1 MTSTTGLAQ
10 STPGLTTRRQHAH
23 SLLGDITTTQEEAM
37 SNASTTAPAPQR
49 LAAAIAVAAIAIG
62 ALAVSYY
69 PFDQAEDGGPRAIL
83 LVSGVVLALT
93 AVVFGKALD
102 HASARTA
109 YWLAGLS
116 LITLPVLWLG
126 PPLVLG
132 PAAILLGRETKT
144 TPAIAIGAL
153 ATLVALAGAVIG

>member
-1 MTSTTGLAQ
+1 MSTISTT
-10 STPGLTTRRQHAH
+10 PR
-23 SLLGDITTTQEEAM
+23 
-37 SNASTTAPAPQR
+37 APQR
-49 LAAAIAVAAIAIG
+49 LAPALAVAAITIS

-83 LVSGVVLALT
+83 IVSGIVLALT
-93 AVVFGKALD
+93 AVVFGKALNY
-102 HASARTA
+102 ASARTA

-116 LITLPVLWLG
+116 VITLPVLWLG

-153 ATLVALAGAVIG
+153 ATLAALAGALLG

>member
-1 MTSTTGLAQ
+1 MSNISTTPL
-10 STPGLTTRRQHAH
+10 
-23 SLLGDITTTQEEAM
+23 
-37 SNASTTAPAPQR
+37 APQR
-49 LAAAIAVAAIAIG
+49 LVAAIAVAAVAIS
-62 ALAVSYY
+62 ALAVSYH

-83 LVSGVVLALT
+83 IVSGIVLALT

-102 HASARTA
+102 NASARTA

-116 LITLPVLWLG
+116 VVTLPVLWLG

-144 TPAIAIGAL
+144 RPAIAIGAL
-153 ATLVALAGAVIG
+153 ATLAALAGALLG